1 VPETMSDIAIR
12 DLVDVRLLPDA
23 ALLDGQW
30 IQADNGDRFDI
41 DNPATGSVIA
51 RVPALG
57 VSESRRA
64 VDAAHAAQPAWA
76 RLTANER
83 ARVLRRWADL
93 IVAHKDHLARILT
106 CEQGKPLAEATGEV
120 GAAAA
125 FFEWY
130 GEEAKRVYGETVP
143 SPDPAKRIVV
153 LKEPIGVC
161 VAITPWNFPAAMVA
175 RKVAPALA
183 AGCTVVL
190 KPAEQTPLTALAMSV
205 LGVEAGL
212 PRGVLN
218 VLTVDSRSV
227 GAVGLEL
234 TTSPKVGKL
243 TFTGSTAVG
252 KQLMAQCASTV
263 KALSLEL
270 GGNAPFIVFDD
281 ADVDAAVQGAIS
293 AKFRNAGQ
301 ICVAANRFL
310 VAAQVYDEF
319 SAKLASAAESMVPG
333 PGWEPGSQVGPLIDN
348 AAVAKVREHV
358 EDALQR
364 GATIVAGGETTDAAG
379 RFFKPTVLAN
389 VSPDSLMSRDETF
402 GPIAGLTR
410 FTTEAQAITMAND
423 TEYGLAAYFYTAGL
437 ARTWRIAEALK
448 FGVVGINT
456 GMVATEVAPFGGFK
470 ESGIGREGSRHGI
483 EEFLEV
489 KYLSVGGIE

>member
-1 VPETMSDIAIR
+1 MPETLSDMAIR
-12 DLVDVRLLPDA
+12 ELVDVRLLPDA
-23 ALLDGQW
+23 ALLDGRW
-30 IQADNGDRFDI
+30 IQADNDDRFDV

-51 RVPALG
+51 HVPALG
-57 VSESRRA
+57 VNECRRA
-64 VDAAHAAQPAWA
+64 IDAAHAAQPAWA
-76 RLTANER
+76 RLTAGKR
-83 ARVLRRWADL
+83 ARVLRRWAEL

-106 CEQGKPLAEATGEV
+106 YEQGKPLAEATGEV

-130 GEEAKRVYGETVP
+130 GEEAKRVYGETIP
-143 SPDPAKRIVV
+143 SPDPSKRIVV

-161 VAITPWNFPAAMVA
+161 VGITPWNFPAAMVA
-175 RKVAPALA
+175 RKIAPALA
-183 AGCTVVL
+183 AGCTFVL
-190 KPAEQTPLTALAMSV
+190 KPADQTPLTALAMAV
-205 LGVEAGL
+205 LGVEAGV
-212 PRGVLN
+212 PPGVLN
-218 VLTVDSRSV
+218 VLTVAPREVD
-227 GAVGLEL
+227 AVGLEL
-234 TTSPKVGKL
+234 TTNPKVGKL

-263 KALSLEL
+263 KGVSLEL

-281 ADVDAAVQGAIS
+281 ADVDAAVRGAIS
-293 AKFRNAGQ
+293 SKFRNAGQ

-310 VAAQVYDEF
+310 VATEVYDEF
-319 SAKLASAAESMVPG
+319 AGKLAAAAESMVPG

-348 AAVAKVREHV
+348 AAVAKVRGHV
-358 EDALQR
+358 EDALR
-364 GATIVAGGETTDAAG
+364 HGATIVAGGGTTADG
-379 RFFKPTVLAN
+379 RFFEPTVLDN

-402 GPIAGLTR
+402 GPVAGLTR
-410 FTTEAQAITMAND
+410 FTTEAEAITMAND

-483 EEFLEV
+483 EEFLEI